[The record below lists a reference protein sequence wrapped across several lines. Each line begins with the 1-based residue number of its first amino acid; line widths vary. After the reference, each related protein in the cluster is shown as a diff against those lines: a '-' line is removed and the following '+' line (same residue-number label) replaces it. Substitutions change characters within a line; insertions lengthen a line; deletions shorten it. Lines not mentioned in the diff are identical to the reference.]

1 MWTIT
6 QDFLDDANNVGTSSL
21 NFDEAKAALLKH
33 RFRLLDDDGEIYYEG
48 VSDDCN
54 SERAFAPLDDF
65 GKGYAGCTEIHYFD
79 GHVWNQL

>member
-6 QDFLDDANNVGTSSL
+6 NDLVDDGKQVGTSSC
-21 NFDEAKAALLKH
+21 NFDEAQAALLKH

-48 VSDDCN
+48 RSDDCD

-65 GKGYAGCTEIHYFD
+65 GQGYAGCTEIHYFD
-79 GHVWNQL
+79 GQSWKQI

>member
-6 QDFLDDANNVGTSSL
+6 NDLVDDGKKVGTASC
-21 NFDEAKAALLKH
+21 NYDKAKAALLQH

-48 VSDDCN
+48 LSDDCE

-65 GKGYAGCTEIHYFD
+65 GQGYAGCTEIHYFT
-79 GHVWNQL
+79 GGAWRQL